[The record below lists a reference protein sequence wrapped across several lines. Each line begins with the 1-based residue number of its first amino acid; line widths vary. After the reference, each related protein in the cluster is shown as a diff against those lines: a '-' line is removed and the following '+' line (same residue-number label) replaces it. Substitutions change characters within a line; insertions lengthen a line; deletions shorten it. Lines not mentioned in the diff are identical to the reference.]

1 MASSLP
7 LAAAMGKEHG
17 CTTATGIAGVWPN
30 TAVEGGTTVL
40 SGGGGIHHTV
50 LQKSTARPTTARG
63 NRHHHLPLPLIS
75 ISNDLHQPLLIN
87 GSTHQVIVGQ
97 VGEQD

>member
-30 TAVEGGTTVL
+30 TAVEGGTAVL
-40 SGGGGIHHTV
+40 SGGGGGYTPYGTSEKH
-50 LQKSTARPTTARG
+50 R
-63 NRHHHLPLPLIS
+63 
-75 ISNDLHQPLLIN
+75 
-87 GSTHQVIVGQ
+87 
-97 VGEQD
+97 